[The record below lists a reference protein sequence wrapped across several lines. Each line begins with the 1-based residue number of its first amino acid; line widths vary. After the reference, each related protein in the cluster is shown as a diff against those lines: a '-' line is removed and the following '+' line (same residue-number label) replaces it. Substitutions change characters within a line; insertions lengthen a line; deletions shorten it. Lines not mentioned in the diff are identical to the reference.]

1 MDRTG
6 VTIYTSEKVYNP
18 SELATLPKKINASSD
33 HNPVLFCNAVQ
44 SLEASRDEAVCTSVE
59 GQRAC
64 QRVPGLYQGAESYG
78 GRDVIE
84 GYDGDSFT
92 GGGESYTLS
101 QGCCSEA

>member
-44 SLEASRDEAVCTSVE
+44 SLEASRL
-59 GQRAC
+59 RA
-64 QRVPGLYQGAESYG
+64 P
-78 GRDVIE
+78 
-84 GYDGDSFT
+84 FT
-92 GGGESYTLS
+92 HAIASTTKE
-101 QGCCSEA
+101 EEEEEE